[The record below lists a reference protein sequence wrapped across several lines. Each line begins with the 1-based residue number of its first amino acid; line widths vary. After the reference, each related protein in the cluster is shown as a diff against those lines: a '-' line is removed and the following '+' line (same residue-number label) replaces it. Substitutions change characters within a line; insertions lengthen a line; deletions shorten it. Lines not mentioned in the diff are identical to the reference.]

1 MKRFDYES
9 ILKKYDQKYKL
20 SIALL
25 ICLFVLLV
33 AIFVTG
39 ILVAQYDYKIDIMIG
54 FSIPLGILAMVI
66 SGFFIFGFLENRRKR
81 KQIYF
86 ILGGYLSSV
95 NGTIQEIKQ
104 SITTVSGRK
113 GIEMIIKEEDK
124 TSAVYYDEVFGDNP
138 FKVGDSVSL
147 QISESFIIEYEVNN
161 G

>member
-9 ILKKYDQKYKL
+9 ILKKHDKKYKL

-25 ICLFVLLV
+25 ICLSILLV
-33 AIFVTG
+33 AVFVTG
-39 ILVAQYDYKIDIMIG
+39 ILIAQYDYKIDIMIY

-81 KQIYF
+81 KQIFF
-86 ILGGYLSSV
+86 ILGGYLSPVS
-95 NGTIQEIKQ
+95 GTVQEIKQ

-124 TSAVYYDEVFGDNP
+124 TTAVYYDDVFGDNP
-138 FKVGDSVSL
+138 FKAGDNVSL